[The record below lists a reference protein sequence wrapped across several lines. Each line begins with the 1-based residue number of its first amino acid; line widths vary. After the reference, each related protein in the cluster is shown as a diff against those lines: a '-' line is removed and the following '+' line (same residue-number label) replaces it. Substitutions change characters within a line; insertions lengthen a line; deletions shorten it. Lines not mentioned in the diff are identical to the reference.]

1 MTDIV
6 FRLRPSTALMA
17 VALLGFPFA
26 AFWIGAP
33 NPFQEGTT
41 AWRAFSWLFLDLS
54 PLLFVLVFLMAFV
67 TMLFDAFKRRWLRIP
82 QGMAEMIVCFTCFMV
97 IPVF

>member
-1 MTDIV
+1 MTDTV
-6 FRLRPSTALMA
+6 FRFRLSTALMA

-26 AFWIGAP
+26 AFWVGAP
-33 NPFQEGTT
+33 NPFTEGTT

-54 PLLFVLVFLMAFV
+54 PLLFVLAFLVAFSSAII
-67 TMLFDAFKRRWLRIP
+67 DAFKRRWLSIP
-82 QGMAEMIVCFTCFMV
+82 QGIAEMIVCFTCFMT